1 MRPEFQEDPRDSAGD
16 PPSSLGSQDPT
27 GPLHI
32 PPWVFP
38 MLIVR
43 PSLGL
48 LLFPPKFSLPGLL
61 RTTGFDY

>member
-43 PSLGL
+43 PSLGSSA
-48 LLFPPKFSLPGLL
+48 LFSKVLPP
-61 RTTGFDY
+61 RTLKNYRV